1 MQFHDC
7 KFKLQ
12 LKLVLNK
19 KAFLVLQL
27 QDLAQIQRFSPEQEK
42 QFVCKW
48 SANKKK
54 REKRALSGE
63 RKLEAIKEH
72 N

>member
-19 KAFLVLQL
+19 KAFLVSQL
-27 QDLAQIQRFSPEQEK
+27 QDLAQIQRFSPERKKSNLFANGVQTKKSEK
-42 QFVCKW
+42 
-48 SANKKK
+48 N
-54 REKRALSGE
+54 E
-63 RKLEAIKEH
+63 R
-72 N
+72 